1 MKRLLT
7 LLLIVL
13 IATLAD
19 SCNRV
24 LNTVPTD
31 IVTPVNFYNSE
42 NDLKTALA
50 AVYDPLDNEYLYCS
64 SLWYQ
69 LGICT
74 DEAFYQYSSNSYSA
88 PMFYQYDY
96 TNAYIT
102 GLWQQCYMGIERAN
116 LLIAN
121 INKPVM
127 DSARRQ
133 AIYGEALFLRA
144 YYHFLLVSNWGDVPL
159 KITPTSDVNSIAIPR
174 TPSKDVYAQILKDME
189 LAEGKVNT
197 STAIGNASH
206 VSKTAV
212 EGILAR
218 VCLTMA
224 GYPLLDQSKYA
235 DALMWAGKV
244 TASGEHSLRTT
255 YNPGTNS
262 AYSQIFINEC
272 QDIYDTRECIWEA
285 DFYLNNNNTAYWE
298 YGKVGTMSL
307 NCVNL
312 DTGYAGGNIRTTI
325 KLYNLYKPGDLR
337 RDWNIAPFYFNSTAT
352 SATRVNYAATD
363 IIDRENAKWRRY
375 YEPLSPTKQQYYN
388 GTNFPIIRYSDVLLM
403 QAEAENE
410 VNGPTQLAY
419 DAINQVRRRGYGVS
433 ITTPNTT
440 ADLATGLSK
449 DQFRQAIMDERA
461 RELCF
466 EGLRKADLIRWGT
479 FNSTLTAMIT
489 EINASNASAS
499 NKTRW
504 LLGYI
509 TATSSNRYLLLPIPS
524 LEININ
530 RAMTQNPGW

>member
-1 MKRLLT
+1 MKRILT
-7 LLLIVL
+7 LLLIVPVAL
-13 IATLAD
+13 I
-19 SCNRV
+19 SCKSV
-24 LNTVPTD
+24 LDTKPVD
-31 IVTPVNFYNSE
+31 VVTPVNFYNSE
-42 NDLKTALA
+42 NDLKSALA
-50 AVYDPLDNEYLYCS
+50 AAYDPLDNEYLYCS

-127 DSARRQ
+127 DSTRRQ
-133 AIYGEALFLRA
+133 VIYGEALFLRA

-159 KITPTSDVNSIAIPR
+159 KITPTTDVNSISVPR
-174 TPSKDVYAQILKDME
+174 TPSKDVYAQVIKDMTA
-189 LAEGKVNT
+189 AEGKVST

-206 VSKTAV
+206 ISKTGIEAV
-212 EGILAR
+212 LAR
-218 VCLTMA
+218 VCLYMA
-224 GYPLLDQSKYA
+224 GYPLRDESKYA
-235 DALMWAGKV
+235 DALIWANKV
-244 TASGEHSLRTT
+244 QASGEHALRTT
-255 YNPGTNS
+255 YNSTTNS
-262 AYSQIFINEC
+262 AYSQVFINEC
-272 QDIYDTRECIWEA
+272 QDIYDTKECIWEA
-285 DFYLNNNNTAYWE
+285 DFNLNNNNTAYWE

-352 SATRVNYAATD
+352 TASRANYAATD

-375 YEPLSPTKQQYYN
+375 YEPLSPSKQQYYN

-403 QAEAENE
+403 LAEAENHI
-410 VNGPTQLAY
+410 NGPTQVAY
-419 DAINQVRRRGYGVS
+419 DAVNQVRRRAYGVS

-440 ADLATGLSK
+440 ADLASNLPK
-449 DQFRQAIMDERA
+449 DMFQQAIMDERA

-466 EGLRKADLIRWGT
+466 EGLRKADLIRWGI
-479 FNSTLTAMIT
+479 FSSTLSAINT
-489 EINASNASAS
+489 EINASNASGA

-504 LLGYI
+504 TLGYI
-509 TATSSNRYLLLPIPS
+509 TATSSSKYLLLPIPS

-530 RAMTQNPGW
+530 KAMTQNPGW